1 MIYHSLNGIWNF
13 KKLTGQYWYDVEIPG
28 SVLKGLLKHKVIPDP
43 YYRTNEYLVKD
54 ELRHDYV
61 FVRHFDLDEEIINE
75 ECIEFVFDGIDTLA
89 EIYLNDVFL
98 VSSNNMHRTYRI
110 SCKEYLQAKNELKI
124 IIRSPITYIESYQWI
139 EGKEITY
146 IPSGGMKGNQY
157 LRKAHSMFGWDWGAQ
172 LPDMGIFRDVSL
184 VAYSDIKLGDVR
196 FTQIHSNN
204 KVRLEIVVAY
214 DLLESKGEEYIIQTK
229 VYDPQGNKL
238 SDSTEEI
245 METANEAMGS
255 ANEAMGSANESMG
268 SAKEAMGSTKEA
280 MGSTKEAMGSIKEA
294 VRYSKEVEQSVLID
308 EPILWW
314 PNGLGEQALYEVEV
328 SCVCKH
334 NQKVHESKKYRIGLR
349 TIGISQEKDTWGSEF
364 AFVING
370 VKIFAKGANYIPE
383 DCIYSDITYDRIKY
397 LITSCIRANY
407 NCIRV
412 WGGGY
417 YPSNAFYDLCD
428 EYGLIVWQ
436 DLMFACNIYDL
447 TDEFAE
453 TIVVEVKDN
462 VTRLRHHASLG
473 LWCGNNEIES
483 AWHQWGDFQSH
494 SAKLRADYII
504 QFEYLL
510 PKAVKE
516 CDPHTFYWPSSPS
529 SGGCFDHPDDE
540 NRGDVH
546 YWEVWHGR
554 KPFRDYQ
561 KHYFRFCSE
570 FGFQSFP
577 EFRTIES
584 FAIEEDFN
592 IFSKVMESHQ
602 KNEAANGAILYYI
615 SELFRYPKDFKKLI
629 YISQILQGLAIKSGV
644 EHFRRN
650 RGRCMGS
657 LYWQLNDNWPV
668 ASWSSIDYYGRWKA
682 LHYMAKKFYG
692 QTAGS
697 IIRDETRIKVFL
709 ANENLNDVYMTVR
722 IALKTMKLEVLKDE
736 TYAILVEKQS
746 SIKVAELDYC
756 KEIQGKEED
765 VFAEAA
771 FCLPDGSKTTEY
783 MTFVPFKHLKL
794 QKPNIGMRITE
805 TDDSYLYYFKTDCY
819 APFVMLSVDDMDV
832 IWSDNYFCL
841 SEENETVITL
851 LKSDCNGDNVA
862 SLEYLNENTH
872 FCSLYDSY

>member
-1 MIYHSLNGIWNF
+1 MIYHSLNDTWNF
-13 KKLTGQYWYDVEIPG
+13 KKLTGEDWYDVEIPG
-28 SVLKGLLKHKVIPDP
+28 SVLKGLLKYNVIPDP
-43 YYRTNEYLVKD
+43 YYRTNEYLVKE
-54 ELRHDYV
+54 ELRYDYV
-61 FVRHFDLDEEIINE
+61 FVRHFDLDEAIRNE

-89 EIYLNDVFL
+89 EIFLNDIFL
-98 VSSNNMHRTYRI
+98 ESTNNMHRTYRI

-124 IIRSPITYIESYQWI
+124 IIRSPITYIESYQWE

-184 VAYSDIKLGDVR
+184 VAYSEIKLGDVR
-196 FTQIHSNN
+196 FTQIHNNN

-214 DLLESKGEEYIIQTK
+214 DLLESKGEEYVIQTK

-238 SDSTEEI
+238 WNHTDEI
-245 METANEAMGS
+245 MRN
-255 ANEAMGSANESMG
+255 
-268 SAKEAMGSTKEA
+268 TKEA
-280 MGSTKEAMGSIKEA
+280 MGSVKEGMGSTKEA
-294 VRYSKEVEQSVLID
+294 VRYSKEIEQTVLID
-308 EPILWW
+308 EPKLWW
-314 PNGLGEQALYEVEV
+314 PNGFGEQALYEVEV
-328 SCVCKH
+328 SIVCKR
-334 NQKVHESKKYRIGLR
+334 NQKVHETKKYPIGLR
-349 TIGISQEKDTWGSEF
+349 TIGISQDKDLWGSEF

-417 YPSNAFYDLCD
+417 YPSDAFYDLCD

-436 DLMFACNIYDL
+436 DLMFACNIYGL
-447 TDEFAE
+447 SDEFAE
-453 TIVVEVKDN
+453 TIVAEVKDN

-483 AWHQWGDFQSH
+483 AWHQWGNFQSH

-554 KPFRDYQ
+554 KPFSDYQ
-561 KHYFRFCSE
+561 NHYFRFCSE

-584 FAIEEDFN
+584 FAVEEDFN

-615 SELFRYPKDFKKLI
+615 SEQFRYPKDFKKLI

-697 IIRDETRIKVFL
+697 IVRDETRIKVFV
-709 ANENLNDVYMTVR
+709 ANENLNGVYVTAR
-722 IALKTMKLEVLKDE
+722 IALKTMNLEVLKEE
-736 TYAILVEKQS
+736 THNIFVEKQS

-756 KEIQGKEED
+756 KELQGKEEE
-765 VFAEAA
+765 VFVEAS
-771 FCLPDGSKTTEY
+771 FYLPDGSKATEY
-783 MTFVPFKHLKL
+783 MTFVPFKYLKL
-794 QKPNIGMRITE
+794 QKPNIGMRIKETE
-805 TDDSYLYYFKTDCY
+805 DSYVFYFKTDYY
-819 APFVMLSVDDMDV
+819 APFVMLSITNVDV
-832 IWSDNYFCL
+832 IWSDNFFSL
-841 SEENETVITL
+841 SDENETVIIL
-851 LKSDCNGDNVA
+851 RKSDILGGKEVT
-862 SLEYLNENTH
+862 LEYLNENTH
-872 FCSLYDSY
+872 FCSLYESY